1 MGSGATGND
10 NDGDGR
16 QAMTT
21 TTMTMVRWRDGD
33 DDDDDGDGATGNAI
47 QRSATA
53 DDNGN
58 YSGALGTGN
67 ETAGGTI
74 DEGAV

>member
-1 MGSGATGND
+1 
-10 NDGDGR
+10 
-16 QAMTT
+16 MTT
-21 TTMTMVRWRDGD
+21 TTKRRWRNDD
-33 DDDDDGDGATGNAI
+33 DDDDDGDGATGNGI
-47 QRSATA
+47 RRSATA

>member
-1 MGSGATGND
+1 MRKVAAVLDFSNEEWESLKRLMEA
-10 NDGDGR
+10 
-16 QAMTT
+16 
-21 TTMTMVRWRDGD
+21 
-33 DDDDDGDGATGNAI
+33 DGAEMREG
-47 QRSATA
+47 ATA

-58 YSGALGTGN
+58 CSGALGTGN

>member
-1 MGSGATGND
+1 MKRLMEA
-10 NDGDGR
+10 
-16 QAMTT
+16 
-21 TTMTMVRWRDGD
+21 
-33 DDDDDGDGATGNAI
+33 DGAEMSKG
-47 QRSATA
+47 ATA

-74 DEGAV
+74 DED